1 LEKEIVGDK
10 LVVHN
15 YGAAGAGYQAS
26 WWVPLWHEW
35 IDVCADTSSGE
46 WQRKLWTCWRRTQ
59 NCDPTPK

>member
-26 WWVPLWHEW
+26 WGMAKEAVDLLTQ
-35 IDVCADTSSGE
+35 DS
-46 WQRKLWTCWRRTQ
+46 KL
-59 NCDPTPK
+59 